1 VPFALVRSKSVFVG
15 SWQTR
20 SIGVQKIKGIRRS
33 VIRQSPEVRTVVAA
47 MLNPPIEPMEAVQ
60 VDEIPEDG
68 DWQYEPKWDGFRC
81 LIFRRDSDVYLQSKA
96 GQPLGRYFPE
106 IVRAAEDLK
115 PKWWVL
121 DGELALPVGLSF
133 SFDQLLQRIH
143 PAASRV
149 TRLAKETPA
158 IYIAFDLLMVTKQDV
173 LMDTPLSKRCCRL
186 EEFSKNFRTSER
198 FRLSP
203 NSLELKQVRAWFK
216 EIGNNLD
223 GVVCKQ
229 RDSGYVSGVSA
240 AFQKI
245 KNYRSIDCVV
255 GGFRYATDGN
265 GVGSL
270 LLGLYDDKGK
280 LNHVGF
286 TSGIKASERKS
297 LAKRL
302 EKIIGPPGFDGNA
315 PGGKSRWT
323 PQGSREWKPLRPEL
337 VVEVCYDHFTGGR
350 FRHGTRLLRWRP
362 DKAPRQCR
370 YTQLPKPSGKIF
382 GLLQETNSVDRNGKP
397 TILTAEQ

>member
-1 VPFALVRSKSVFVG
+1 
-15 SWQTR
+15 
-20 SIGVQKIKGIRRS
+20 
-33 VIRQSPEVRTVVAA
+33 
-47 MLNPPIEPMEAVQ
+47 MLSPPIEPMEAVQ

-203 NSLELKQVRAWFK
+203 NSLELKQVKAWFR

-240 AFQKI
+240 AFQKV

-302 EKIIGPPGFDGNA
+302 EKIIGRPGFDGNA
-315 PGGKSRWT
+315 PGGKSRWA

-382 GLLQETNSVDRNGKP
+382 GLLQETNS
-397 TILTAEQ
+397 TAV

>member
-1 VPFALVRSKSVFVG
+1 
-15 SWQTR
+15 
-20 SIGVQKIKGIRRS
+20 
-33 VIRQSPEVRTVVAA
+33 
-47 MLNPPIEPMEAVQ
+47 
-60 VDEIPEDG
+60 
-68 DWQYEPKWDGFRC
+68 
-81 LIFRRDSDVYLQSKA
+81 
-96 GQPLGRYFPE
+96 
-106 IVRAAEDLK
+106 
-115 PKWWVL
+115 
-121 DGELALPVGLSF
+121 
-133 SFDQLLQRIH
+133 
-143 PAASRV
+143 
-149 TRLAKETPA
+149 
-158 IYIAFDLLMVTKQDV
+158 
-173 LMDTPLSKRCCRL
+173 
-186 EEFSKNFRTSER
+186 
-198 FRLSP
+198 
-203 NSLELKQVRAWFK
+203 
-216 EIGNNLD
+216 
-223 GVVCKQ
+223 VCKQ

-240 AFQKI
+240 AFQKV

-286 TSGIKASERKS
+286 TSGIKGRERKS

-302 EKIIGPPGFDGNA
+302 EKIIDPPGFDGNA
-315 PGGKSRWT
+315 PGGKSRWA